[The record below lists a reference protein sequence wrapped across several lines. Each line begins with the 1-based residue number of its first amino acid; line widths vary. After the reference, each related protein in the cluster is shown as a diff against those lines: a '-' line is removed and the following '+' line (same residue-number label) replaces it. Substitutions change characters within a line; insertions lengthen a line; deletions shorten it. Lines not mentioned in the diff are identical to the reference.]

1 MKADVLGFSILIVLL
16 KGKYNDMETRLA
28 MHQSQKSVEVPCT
41 KYKTQ
46 LFCYKPQLGTYT
58 FCNLQIKH
66 IYTYVQGIYRAVFE
80 NSIYF

>member
-1 MKADVLGFSILIVLL
+1 MKADVLGFRILIVLL

-28 MHQSQKSVEVPCT
+28 CINPKKVLKSHAQNIKHNFSAINP
-41 KYKTQ
+41 
-46 LFCYKPQLGTYT
+46 YT